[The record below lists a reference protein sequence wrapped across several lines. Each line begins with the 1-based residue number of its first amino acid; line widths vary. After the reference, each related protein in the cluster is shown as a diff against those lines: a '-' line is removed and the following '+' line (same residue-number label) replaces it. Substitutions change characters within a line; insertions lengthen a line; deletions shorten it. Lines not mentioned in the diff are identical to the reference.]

1 MKKTLLIIGIGLL
14 VATLA
19 SCKKDKSA
27 AEDNIPVEG
36 SLSGVFSVSNGT
48 KVRFSKGNL
57 QFQASTKTWR
67 FAGEQYECIGSA
79 NSNVSLFY
87 QGWIDLFGWGTS
99 GYNDINPWLTDY
111 DMEPT
116 SITGT
121 GYDWGLHNAISN
133 GGNSSGL
140 WHLLTND
147 QWTYLVNERP
157 GSRYAKATVANVR
170 GLMLLPDSWSDATY
184 ALNAVNDAQGAFDS
198 NVIDAQNW
206 ADILEPN
213 GVVFLPCAGIREGNT
228 VNFVNGFGRYWSS
241 TYTEKARSLFFHSDD
256 VRLDGANYRN
266 GLSVRLVSDAN

>member
-14 VATLA
+14 VAMLA

-27 AEDNIPVEG
+27 AEDSIPVEG
-36 SLSGVFSVSNGT
+36 SLSGVFSVGNST

-67 FAGEQYECIGSA
+67 FASKQYECIGSA

-111 DMEPT
+111 DMEPA

-228 VNFVNGFGRYWSS
+228 VNLVNGFGRYWSS

-266 GLSVRLVSDAN
+266 GLSVRLVSDTN